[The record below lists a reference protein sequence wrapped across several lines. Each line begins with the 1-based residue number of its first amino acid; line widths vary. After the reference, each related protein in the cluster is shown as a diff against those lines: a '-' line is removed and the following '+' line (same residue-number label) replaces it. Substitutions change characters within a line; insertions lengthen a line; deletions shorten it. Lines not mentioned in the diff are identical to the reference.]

1 VKYGLGTPQIWVFFA
16 LVMVVVV
23 CASWFMGPPDRR
35 LPPRDWLPPL
45 GAFVVMLGLYRLS
58 ISRAVGSAKSLSIG

>member
-1 VKYGLGTPQIWVFFA
+1 
-16 LVMVVVV
+16 
-23 CASWFMGPPDRR
+23 MGPPDRR